1 VSDQSA
7 YAVEI
12 ISQSDADTW
21 LRQLRTTPG
30 NPGAQRTLVLPGGLE
45 LSGEFS
51 LTARDAKS
59 GEIEWEHSGKNLITD
74 YGRRR
79 WMEQKW
85 GTGVIAFAPSIEAP
99 QLGRYSVATDST
111 QSFASG
117 PLTPGLTPAT
127 HTKTF
132 STTFGLP
139 GINRTLGIIALGDSS
154 PTIQVTNR
162 GLEYLMAFAL
172 LTPPKTQT
180 TTQTLEVNYRVSMNP
195 IA

>member
-1 VSDQSA
+1 MSDQPA

-12 ISQSDADTW
+12 ISQREADEW
-21 LRQLRTTPG
+21 LRQLRRTPG
-30 NPGAQRTLVLPGGLE
+30 NPGAPRTLVLPGGLE

-85 GTGVIAFAPSIEAP
+85 NAAIIAFAPSIEVP
-99 QLGRYSVATDST
+99 QLGRYSIATDSN

-117 PLTPGLTPAT
+117 NMNPALTPAT

-132 STTFGLP
+132 STTFGTP
-139 GINRTLGIIALGDSS
+139 GVNRTLGIIALANGSL
-154 PTIQVTNR
+154 TTQVADR
-162 GLEYLMAFAL
+162 GIENLMSFAL

-180 TTQTLEVNYRVSMNP
+180 TTQTLEVSYRVSMNP